1 MAGDFLSQDEVDA
14 LLKGVTGEADEPE
27 EGESEGA
34 GIRAYNLGTQERI
47 VRGRMP
53 TLELVNERFARYL
66 RIGMF
71 NYMHRNAEISVG
83 PIRVQKYSE
92 FIRNLVVPT
101 NLNLVA
107 AKPLR
112 GTSLFVFDPNL
123 VFLVVDNM
131 FGGDGRFHTRVEG
144 RDFTATEQ
152 RIIQGLLGVVFAE
165 YSKSWKPVHD
175 ITFEYI
181 RSEMNS
187 QFANIATPSEIVVST
202 TFTLEF
208 GGATADMHICFPYS
222 MLEPIRD
229 LLYSTMQSDQL
240 STDKRWI
247 GTLRKQL
254 QSAEVEVVAQLG
266 SGKIS
271 LREILKLKVGDVIPL
286 NIPSKIEAQVDHV
299 PLMECTYGQQ
309 NGTAMEDEG
318 QISEDD
324 WAAAMSEQAVAEA
337 TPQPAAQPADIFP
350 SFGGT
355 GTGGGMM
362 NELDMI
368 LDIPVQITVELGRTK
383 ITIKNLLQLAH
394 GSVVELEAMAGEP
407 MDVLVNGTLIAQG
420 EVVVVNDKFGI
431 RLTDI
436 ITPSE
441 RMRKINR

>member
-14 LLKGVTGEADEPE
+14 LLKGVTGETDEPE
-27 EGESEGA
+27 ESEGNDA
-34 GIRAYNLGTQERI
+34 SIRSYNLGTQERI

-101 NLNLVA
+101 NLNLVI

-112 GTSLFVFDPNL
+112 GTALFVFDPNL

-152 RIIQGLLGVVFAE
+152 RIIQGLLNVVFTE
-165 YSKSWKPVHD
+165 YSKSWKPVHE

-254 QSAEVEVVAQLG
+254 QSAEVEIVAQLG

-271 LREILKLKVGDVIPL
+271 LREILKLKAGDVIPL
-286 NIPSKIEAQVDHV
+286 TIPSKIAVQVDNV
-299 PLMECTYGQQ
+299 PLMECTYGQL
-309 NGTAMEDEG
+309 NGQYALKVERF
-318 QISEDD
+318 I
-324 WAAAMSEQAVAEA
+324 AASPE
-337 TPQPAAQPADIFP
+337 T
-350 SFGGT
+350 
-355 GTGGGMM
+355 
-362 NELDMI
+362 L
-368 LDIPVQITVELGRTK
+368 
-383 ITIKNLLQLAH
+383 
-394 GSVVELEAMAGEP
+394 AGEP
-407 MDVLVNGTLIAQG
+407 LIGAKNG
-420 EVVVVNDKFGI
+420 
-431 RLTDI
+431 
-436 ITPSE
+436 
-441 RMRKINR
+441 

>member
-27 EGESEGA
+27 EAQGEGE
-34 GIRAYNLGTQERI
+34 GIRAYNIGTQERI

-66 RIGMF
+66 RIGLF
-71 NYMHRNAEISVG
+71 NYMRRNAEISVG

-101 NLNLVA
+101 NLNLVV

-112 GTSLFVFDPNL
+112 GTALFIFDPNL

-152 RIIQGLLGVVFAE
+152 RIIQGLLGVVFTE

-175 ITFEYI
+175 ISFEYV

-229 LLYSTMQSDQL
+229 LLYSTMQSDQI
-240 STDKRWI
+240 SSDKRWI

-254 QSAEVEVVAQLG
+254 QGAEVELVAHLG
-266 SGKIS
+266 SGKIT
-271 LREILKLKVGDVIPL
+271 LGQILKLKVGDVIPL
-286 NIPSKIEAQVDHV
+286 HISERIEATVDNV
-299 PLMECTYGQQ
+299 PLMECSYGQQ
-309 NGTAMEDEG
+309 NGQYALKLERFIGSSAD
-318 QISEDD
+318 
-324 WAAAMSEQAVAEA
+324 A
-337 TPQPAAQPADIFP
+337 PAAEPAMGEKN
-350 SFGGT
+350 GG
-355 GTGGGMM
+355 
-362 NELDMI
+362 
-368 LDIPVQITVELGRTK
+368 
-383 ITIKNLLQLAH
+383 
-394 GSVVELEAMAGEP
+394 
-407 MDVLVNGTLIAQG
+407 
-420 EVVVVNDKFGI
+420 
-431 RLTDI
+431 
-436 ITPSE
+436 
-441 RMRKINR
+441 